1 MKTKNF
7 LASCAKATFALA
19 TVVMMSGVFTSCSK
33 DNDDNNNGPLP
44 DAKPNTV
51 VIDGTERKV
60 VSAEYRSR
68 EGVSYYLYL
77 NLNASGTEYISLA
90 INESLHTTGKPID
103 LTQKEENVLDPWEIS
118 YVTPDGKYPIFASGN
133 SNQPQIPVFG
143 TGTLTING
151 SVLSTISILLKNGRV
166 VGKNGKECTFTLNY
180 SGKLTSFKN

>member
-1 MKTKNF
+1 MKTKQF

-19 TVVMMSGVFTSCSK
+19 TVVMMSAVFTSCSK
-33 DNDDNNNGPLP
+33 DNDDNNGELP

-51 VIDGTERKV
+51 VIDGKERKV

-77 NLNASGTEYISLA
+77 NLNASGSEYITFA
-90 INESLHTTGKPID
+90 VNESLHVTGKPID
-103 LTQKEENVLDPWEIS
+103 LTQKEGNVLDPWEIS
-118 YVTPDGKYPIFASGN
+118 YVMPNGEHFFFSSGDPVR
-133 SNQPQIPVFG
+133 SQLPVFG

>member
-1 MKTKNF
+1 MSKNLFFASAAKT
-7 LASCAKATFALA
+7 LFALA
-19 TVVMMSGVFTSCSK
+19 TVVMMSAVLTSCSK
-33 DNDDNNNGPLP
+33 DNDDNNGSLP
-44 DAKPNTV
+44 EAQPNTV
-51 VIDGTERKV
+51 VINGTERKV

-77 NLNASGTEYISLA
+77 NLNASGSEYITFA

-118 YVTPDGKYPIFASGN
+118 YVMPDGEHFFFSSGDPVQ
-133 SNQPQIPVFG
+133 SQLPVFS

-151 SVLSTISILLKNGRV
+151 SVLSDISILLKNGRV
-166 VGKNGKECTFTLNY
+166 VGKNGKQCTFTLNY